1 MKLPIKSILRSIFA
15 PLLNFFEGGDQAYAY
30 KPSHR
35 LILLVMSGM
44 FIGLAALVAAMI
56 INFTDA
62 AEPGYLLPVLLF
74 GGAGSIGLVVGCLG
88 TDRAVAKIWGSK

>member
-1 MKLPIKSILRSIFA
+1 
-15 PLLNFFEGGDQAYAY
+15 
-30 KPSHR
+30 
-35 LILLVMSGM
+35 
-44 FIGLAALVAAMI
+44 MI